1 LGTRALKRGAHPVAA
16 SLLNQKPET
25 NEMTTPKDNGGPIAS
40 GMEIQ
45 TCGENS
51 RMLPVGGMAL
61 RDWFAGMAL
70 QGMLSNYRY
79 AFDRGKM
86 CEGAA
91 DDAYVFADAMLA
103 VRKEG
108 V

>member
-1 LGTRALKRGAHPVAA
+1 
-16 SLLNQKPET
+16 
-25 NEMTTPKDNGGPIAS
+25 MTTPKDNGGPIAS

-70 QGMLSNYRY
+70 KGI
-79 AFDRGKM
+79 
-86 CEGAA
+86 AA
-91 DDAYVFADAMLA
+91 MTIQAGSQTRSSPEDVKKLLAEASYGIADAMLA